1 MARAA
6 AALSVDDLAA
16 ALARL
21 GVRPGDVL
29 MVHAS
34 LRRIGPVDGRAA
46 GVVAAIDR
54 ALGSKGTW
62 MMTLGADDEWSW
74 VNERPEDERPALL
87 ADAVPFDV
95 LATPADEDIG
105 VLAEVFRTTPGT
117 IVSDHPEGRMGARGR
132 LAAAFTE
139 HVPWDHYYGPGSPLD
154 RFVEAGGRVLRLGA
168 DLDTVT
174 LLHLAEYLVE
184 LPAKRQVRRHRM
196 VSTAQGPQLRV
207 VECLDDSDG
216 IVERDDPDA
225 EDYFASI
232 TRDYLTTDRAALGA
246 VGGAT
251 AELLDGPD
259 LVAFAV
265 DWMGTHLAR

>member
-1 MARAA
+1 VAP
-6 AALSVDDLAA
+6 AALTVEDLAD

-21 GVRPGDVL
+21 GVRAGESL

-46 GVVAAIDR
+46 GVVAALDR
-54 ALGSKGTW
+54 ALGPDGTW
-62 MMTLGADDEWSW
+62 MMTLGAADDWSW

-95 LATPADEDIG
+95 LETPADEDIG

-132 LAAAFTE
+132 LATAFMAD
-139 HVPWDHYYGPGSPLD
+139 VPWDHYYGPGSPLD
-154 RFVEAGGRVLRLGA
+154 RLVGAAGRVLRLGA

-174 LLHLAEYLVE
+174 LLHFAEYLVE
-184 LPAKRQVRRHRM
+184 LPDKRRVRRHRM
-196 VSTAQGPQLRV
+196 VETPHGPRLRV

-216 IVERDDPDA
+216 IVERDDA
-225 EDYFASI
+225 EDYFATI
-232 TRDYLTTDRAALGA
+232 LRDYLATDRAVVGTI
-246 VGGAT
+246 GGAA

-265 DWMGTHLAR
+265 EWMAANLVP